1 MIDAARPPTDRHTPQ
16 PSEMMMTQRFTG
28 IHAVLY
34 ALFQP
39 DGHLWRDGMRQ
50 QVERCLASGVDGI
63 VVLGL
68 ATEVA
73 KLTEAERRQVI
84 DWAVEDIAGR
94 KPLGATIYGNSVI
107 EQIELLGHAQDA
119 GANWLILQPPVFGA
133 YGAAETIRTF
143 GSVADAARIPVAIQN
158 APALMGRGLTGA
170 DIATLVE
177 RHPVITHL
185 KGEMPVLEV
194 ERIVAAG
201 EGRLVV
207 LNGQGGLEMMDNIRA
222 GAEGFVLAPDVV
234 DKAVLIWRAM
244 QAGDEQLAEA
254 LYQQMLPASVF
265 GMRSLEHLLV
275 YGKRIFG
282 LRTGLQIADRA
293 PSLPTSDF
301 GLMLAKRYADAFG
314 AMPG

>member
-1 MIDAARPPTDRHTPQ
+1 MRERY
-16 PSEMMMTQRFTG
+16 TG

-34 ALFQP
+34 ALFKP
-39 DGHLWRDGMRQ
+39 DGRLWRDGMRQ
-50 QVERCLASGVDGI
+50 QVECCLAAGVDGI

-84 DWAVEDIAGR
+84 DWAIEDIAGR
-94 KPLGATIYGNSVI
+94 LPLGVTIYGNSVI
-107 EQIELLGHAQDA
+107 EQAELLNHAQDA

-133 YGAAETIRTF
+133 YGADETIRTF
-143 GSVADAARIPVAIQN
+143 GSVADLARVPVAIQN
-158 APALMGRGLTGA
+158 APALMGRGLTGV
-170 DIATLVE
+170 DIATLVQ

-194 ERIVAAG
+194 ERVAAAA
-201 EGRLVV
+201 EGRLVI

-222 GAEGFVLAPDVV
+222 GAEGFVLAPDIV
-234 DKAVLIWRAM
+234 DKAVLIWRAAM
-244 QAGDEQLAEA
+244 AGDEPAAE
-254 LYQQMLPASVF
+254 LMYQQMLPATVF

-282 LRTGLQIADRA
+282 QRAGLDIADRA
-293 PSLPTSDF
+293 PSLPTSEF
-301 GLMLAKRYADAFG
+301 GLGLVRRYAEAMDAMG
-314 AMPG
+314 RIL